1 MLDAGPLK
9 NEGKP
14 DGMRYCV
21 SGIAMKFIPEN
32 EENRKMAIELRK
44 NAKKSP
50 KELTIDDWKL
60 ILTPEQFRVTR
71 LRENEEPFTSGLEK
85 MNLDEKG
92 IFRCV
97 CCDGALF
104 DMSNKRNYDSG
115 WPTFTDYIPKKRGGK
130 LSYR

>member
-21 SGIAMKFIPEN
+21 SGAAMIFVPEN
-32 EENRKMAIELRK
+32 EDNRKRAIELREK
-44 NAKKSP
+44 AKKSP
-50 KELTIDDWKL
+50 KELSEDDWKL
-60 ILTPEQFRVTR
+60 ILTPEQYRVTR
-71 LRENEEPFTSGLEK
+71 LKENEEPFTSGLEK

-104 DMSNKRNYDSG
+104 DMSKKRNAESG
-115 WPTFTDYIPKKRGGK
+115 WPTFTDFIPKIKGGK

>member
-1 MLDAGPLK
+1 
-9 NEGKP
+9 
-14 DGMRYCV
+14 
-21 SGIAMKFIPEN
+21 
-32 EENRKMAIELRK
+32 
-44 NAKKSP
+44 
-50 KELTIDDWKL
+50 
-60 ILTPEQFRVTR
+60 
-71 LRENEEPFTSGLEK
+71 